1 MWKEG
6 EEGFIITE
14 KMDEP
19 SEEIEVGPTSIDV
32 TDERISIGP
41 TSIDVTDEQPSTV
54 EAPSAE
60 QQEELQEQNKQ
71 IEQSQE
77 KSRISKNKQKR
88 RITSYLS
95 NISKQVEKQGNQIN
109 KMMIMIQSLQ
119 KQKLARAKDPG
130 VGQSQV
136 QSVKQIQSQISQLQ
150 KQVARIPKDIQRIR
164 TGYSTSTGAKTRQE
178 QDQENDLPLLLV
190 SSLSLNLKKANPLRI
205 INSDKADLDRTYPNK
220 TCQRVSLNQII

>member
-1 MWKEG
+1 MRKEG
-6 EEGFIITE
+6 EEGSIITE

-19 SEEIEVGPTSIDV
+19 SEEIEV
-32 TDERISIGP
+32 GP

-71 IEQSQE
+71 KEQSQE

-95 NISKQVEKQGNQIN
+95 NTSKQVEKQGNQIN

-164 TGYSTSTGAKTRQE
+164 TGYSTSTEAKTRTRSRKRT
-178 QDQENDLPLLLV
+178 P
-190 SSLSLNLKKANPLRI
+190 STTGIIAKSKPKKSKSIKNNKLR
-205 INSDKADLDRTYPNK
+205 
-220 TCQRVSLNQII
+220 